1 MTSMACRYG
10 SSPSETAFNSMKMK
24 MLINWSFQ
32 LKFQYA
38 VQNIEIYD
46 NFETSEKEKLM

>member
-1 MTSMACRYG
+1 
-10 SSPSETAFNSMKMK
+10 MKMK